1 MRHGT
6 GRRLENVL
14 NSPGKFMIISGNKVL
29 FDNLPTLKSAI
40 KKAHELEWM
49 AYDSHQYLI
58 VQVIADAKKI

>member
-1 MRHGT
+1 M
-6 GRRLENVL
+6 L

>member
-1 MRHGT
+1 MN
-6 GRRLENVL
+6 EA
-14 NSPGKFMIISGNKVL
+14 GKFLIISGNKIV

-40 KKAHELEWM
+40 NKARELEWM

>member
-1 MRHGT
+1 MN
-6 GRRLENVL
+6 EPN
-14 NSPGKFMIISGNKVL
+14 KFLIISGNKVL
-29 FDNLPTLKSAI
+29 YDNLPTLKSAL